1 MDRNQSDPTL
11 RLVERLAAAARTEQA
26 PRVDVSAGALA
37 TVHGRRIR
45 PVAAWDWSF
54 AAVALASCAVALVAM
69 AVSADAFDHLFD
81 PLVAMM
87 SVYPDIQF

>member
-1 MDRNQSDPTL
+1 MDHNQHEPAL
-11 RLVERLAAAARTEQA
+11 RLADRLAAAARTEQA
-26 PRVDVSAGALA
+26 PGVDVCAGVLA
-37 TVHGRRIR
+37 TVRGRRVR